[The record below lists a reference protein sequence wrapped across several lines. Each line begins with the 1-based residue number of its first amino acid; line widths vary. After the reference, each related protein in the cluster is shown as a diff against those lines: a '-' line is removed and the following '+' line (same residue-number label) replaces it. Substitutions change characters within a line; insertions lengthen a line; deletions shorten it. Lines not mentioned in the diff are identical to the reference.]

1 MGISDAQMDDK
12 GYVYATLPAN
22 TAEQVPVICFCSHV
36 DTSPETSG
44 AQVKPVIHKNYDGGI
59 LQLPDNVDVVID
71 PQAHPYLTAC
81 VGHDIVT
88 ASGNTLL
95 GADNKAGVA
104 EIMDMVHYFTTHPE
118 VPHGTVKILFT
129 PDEEIGRGADHVDIQ
144 KLGADFGYTV
154 DGKDRGELEDETF
167 SADMVHITIHGVNI
181 HPGFAKGTMENALK
195 IAARFLA
202 SLPEDSWSPETTEGR
217 EGFVHPYEVKGG
229 VEKVEITFI
238 IRSFADEEL
247 PLFAQRLEQL
257 LQSAMVGFPNSKYD
271 FKVTQQYRNMKRIL
285 DKHPQV
291 IAYAEEAMRRAGLVV
306 RRGSIR
312 GGTDGSRLTYMGL
325 PCPNIFAGEQSFHS
339 KMEWISVQDM
349 EKAVDTLVQLVQVW
363 YEQR

>member
-1 MGISDAQMDDK
+1 MGVSDAEMDDK

-22 TAEQVPVICFCSHV
+22 TDKQVPVICFCSHV
-36 DTSPETSG
+36 DTSPETTG
-44 AQVKPVIHKNYDGGI
+44 AQVKPLLHKNYAGGV
-59 LQLPDNVDVVID
+59 LLLPDNADVVID
-71 PQAHPYLTAC
+71 PQSHPYLNAC
-81 VGHDIVT
+81 IGHDIVT

-104 EIMDMVHYFTTHPE
+104 EIMDMVHYFATHPE
-118 VPHGTVKILFT
+118 VPHGTIKILFT

-167 SADMVHITIHGVNI
+167 SADMVQITIHGVNI

-195 IAARFLA
+195 IAAQLLA
-202 SLPEDSWSPETTEGR
+202 KLPNDGWSPETTEGR
-217 EGFVHPYEVKGG
+217 EGFVHPYELKGG
-229 VEKVEITFI
+229 VEQAEITFI
-238 IRSFADEEL
+238 IRSFQDEEL
-247 PLFAQRLEQL
+247 HAFESRLESL
-257 LQSAMVGFPNSKYD
+257 LQSVMVGFPNSKYE

-291 IAYAEEAMRRAGLVV
+291 IAHAEEAMRRAGIPV
-306 RRGSIR
+306 RKGSIR

-363 YEQR
+363 YEKS